1 MQFTFVDYQMTKVV
15 TIVVLT
21 RIFSGNALFFREA
34 MLFFGLQQTH
44 MFTLQKI
51 SRTIC
56 KVNLRKV
63 SRFSHFLCKF
73 LTSIHT
79 YECLHVR
86 SGVRLAWGHLPPQ
99 LISSAVSGVFILRQT
114 KTNWISDYLQVL
126 LTWYN
131 TANLFKIRMVK
142 SGQPIGYFHKHFW

>member
-15 TIVVLT
+15 TIVVL
-21 RIFSGNALFFREA
+21 RQCSIFQRSNA
-34 MLFFGLQQTH
+34 FFGLQQTH

-86 SGVRLAWGHLPPQ
+86 SGVRLAWGHLPRQ

-131 TANLFKIRMVK
+131 TANLFKIRTTNRLF
-142 SGQPIGYFHKHFW
+142 S